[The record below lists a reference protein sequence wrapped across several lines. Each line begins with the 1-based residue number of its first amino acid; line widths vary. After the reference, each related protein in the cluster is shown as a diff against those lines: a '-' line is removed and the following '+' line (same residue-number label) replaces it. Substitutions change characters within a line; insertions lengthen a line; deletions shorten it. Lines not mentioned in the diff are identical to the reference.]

1 MGEGYSLS
9 SKKRNRDEGGCMFGE
24 GEVKRKGGEYMGG
37 GEKKKKKKRKEVV
50 RGWWKKKGRGYKM
63 KTEGEGIGK

>member
-9 SKKRNRDEGGCMFGE
+9 SKKRNRDEGGRMFGE

-37 GEKKKKKKRKEVV
+37 GEKKKKKREKKWYVGGEKKR
-50 RGWWKKKGRGYKM
+50 
-63 KTEGEGIGK
+63 GEDIK